1 MKLQNQVLSA
11 LADGRTAFGT
21 FIQLNSAETCEI
33 AARSGLDFVIIDM
46 EHGSFG
52 IESAVNMIR
61 AAESSGAAAFVRI
74 AECSRSTVLKVLDA
88 GAVGILV
95 PNVESDEQLRE
106 VISATRYAP
115 DGTRGSCPCVRST
128 DHGLREWS
136 ESTRWAAQNIMVI
149 ALVETRAGVDNFD
162 AIIKVEG
169 LSAVGVGQFDLSMS
183 MGYEGQHDH
192 PDVVAKQGEL
202 VSLARERGVD
212 VLAVVFDSE
221 LEAITEGVARW
232 KRLGARLVAVSG
244 DRFALVSA
252 FKSFAKAML
261 IKVHEHRG

>member
-1 MKLQNQVLSA
+1 MKFQNKVLNKFSS
-11 LADGRTAFGT
+11 GRAAFGT

-61 AAESSGAAAFVRI
+61 AAESGGAAAFVRI
-74 AECSRSTVLKVLDA
+74 AECSRATVLKVLDA

-95 PNVESDEQLRE
+95 PNVESAEQLRE
-106 VISATRYAP
+106 VILATRYAP
-115 DGTRGSCPCVRST
+115 EGTRGSCPCVRAS
-128 DHGLREWS
+128 DHGLLEWS
-136 ESTRWAAQNIMVI
+136 EYTKWAAQNIMVI
-149 ALVETRAGVDNFD
+149 ALVETRAGVENFD

-169 LSAVGVGQFDLSMS
+169 LSAVAVGQFDLSMS

-192 PDVVAKQGEL
+192 PDVIDKQGEL
-202 VSLARERGVD
+202 VRRARDQGVD

-221 LEAITEGVARW
+221 PQAITEGVARW
-232 KRLGARLVAVSG
+232 KGLGARLIAISG
-244 DRFALVSA
+244 DRFALASA
-252 FKSFAKAML
+252 YKSFAKVL
-261 IKVHEHRG
+261 QL